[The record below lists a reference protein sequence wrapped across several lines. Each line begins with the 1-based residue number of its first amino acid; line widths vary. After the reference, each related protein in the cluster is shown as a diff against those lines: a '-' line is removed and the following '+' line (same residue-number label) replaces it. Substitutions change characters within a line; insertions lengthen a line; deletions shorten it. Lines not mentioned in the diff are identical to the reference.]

1 MKRICTICARGG
13 SKGVKNK
20 NIRPLLGVPLIAH
33 SIRHAQECGLF
44 DAISVS
50 SDSED
55 ILRTAEDHGIEYC
68 IRRPDELASD
78 TAAKIPAIR
87 HAVQETEKLTGMHYD
102 VCVDLDVTA
111 PLRLPADIAE
121 AIQQFEKHQC
131 DNLFSV
137 CPAHRSPYFNM
148 VERGQDG
155 KVRLSKDCH
164 GIVRRQD
171 APECFDMNASI
182 YIWKRDVLEKEDKL
196 FMDNTDIYIMPPERS
211 VDIDSEIDFKI
222 VEYIMKEIK
231 N

>member
-20 NIRPLLGVPLIAH
+20 NIRSILGMPAIAYT
-33 SIRHAQECGLF
+33 IRQAQESGAF
-44 DAISVS
+44 DTIAVS

-55 ILRTAEDHGIEYC
+55 ILTIAGDCGVEHL

-87 HAVQETEKLTGMHYD
+87 HAVQETESLTGTRYD
-102 VCVDLDVTA
+102 VCADLDATA
-111 PLRLPADIAE
+111 PLRLPEDITG
-121 AIQQFEKHQC
+121 AIQQFEKSQA

-148 VERGQDG
+148 VERGTDG
-155 KVRLSKDCH
+155 RIRLSKEGH

-171 APECFDMNASI
+171 APDCFDMNASI
-182 YIWKRDVLEKEDKL
+182 YIWKRDVLENEDTL
-196 FMDNTDIYIMPPERS
+196 FLEGTDIYIMPPERS

-222 VEYIMKEIK
+222 VECLMKQSG